1 MVTYHDTFYSH
12 EVINMENLKDS
23 DKALRIMSKNFKMLR
38 LGKGLTIMQLSKLT
52 GVKPVVLRE
61 MENSSGD
68 IGVGPFMTVCK
79 FYGLMPSEIF
89 HPLDQKKADETEIEL

>member
-1 MVTYHDTFYSH
+1 
-12 EVINMENLKDS
+12 MENLKDS
-23 DKALRIMSKNFKMLR
+23 ERALRVMSKNFKMLR

-68 IGVGPFMTVCK
+68 FGVEPFMTVCS
-79 FYGLMPSEIF
+79 FYGLRPSEVF
-89 HPLDQKKADETEIEL
+89 QPLEEKKADEKENDL

>member
-1 MVTYHDTFYSH
+1 
-12 EVINMENLKDS
+12 MENLKDS
-23 DKALRIMSKNFKMLR
+23 ARALRIMSKNFRMLR

-68 IGVGPFMTVCK
+68 FGVEPFMTVCS
-79 FYGLMPSEIF
+79 FYGLRPSEVF
-89 HPLDQKKADETEIEL
+89 QPLEQKKTDEKENEL